1 MQNLASMNNYSTV
14 KERMI
19 SPSSWQVNPPQS
31 RISVKA
37 IKSSFQPRKMPSK
50 YEREKDEHM
59 AAGRKENK
67 CTQGCTQSLKE
78 LKPIEKIVTEQQ
90 PQEV

>member
-1 MQNLASMNNYSTV
+1 MNNYSTV

-19 SPSSWQVNPPQS
+19 FPSSWQVNPPQS
-31 RISVKA
+31 SVKA

-50 YEREKDEHM
+50 YEREKEEHM

-67 CTQGCTQSLKE
+67 CTQGYTGSLKE